1 MFMPQDRVLEI
12 YKMFVETTQHTSDC
26 RQKSNN
32 FYILLNTGI
41 SAYYTQVSA
50 SLILIVGVLLNI
62 IWFFKIQSYRNL
74 NKAKFQVINGLEKKL
89 PVRVFSDEYKILRSD
104 NHKNLSYYESWIPI
118 IFSFLF
124 VLIYLH
130 LYIDKFINIMCCIF
144 Q

>member
-1 MFMPQDRVLEI
+1 MPQDRVLEI

-89 PVRVFSDEYKILRSD
+89 PVFRKISDRGQLER
-104 NHKNLSYYESWIPI
+104 
-118 IFSFLF
+118 
-124 VLIYLH
+124 
-130 LYIDKFINIMCCIF
+130 
-144 Q
+144 